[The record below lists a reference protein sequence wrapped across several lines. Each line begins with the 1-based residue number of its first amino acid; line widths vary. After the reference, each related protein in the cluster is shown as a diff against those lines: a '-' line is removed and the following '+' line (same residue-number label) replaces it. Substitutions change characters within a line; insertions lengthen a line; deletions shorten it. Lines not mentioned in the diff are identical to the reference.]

1 MKKVGLYFGSFNPI
15 HVGHLIIA
23 DYFASSALVDEVVL
37 VVSPHN
43 PLKSKSELAPFEDRW
58 VMTQM
63 ALKNHSSLSCSDVEA
78 SLSQPSF
85 TIDTLDFLK
94 EKNPE
99 NSYRVIMG
107 QDSLES
113 LHLWKNYRRI
123 IEEFGIIVF
132 PRKTLSD
139 KWSEEF
145 IHPHIVFEKDAPR
158 LDISSTSI
166 RSDIRAHRS
175 IRYRVVPEVEEYIQS
190 TGLYK

>member
-23 DYFASSALVDEVVL
+23 DYFASSALLDEVIL

-43 PLKSKSELAPFEDRW
+43 PLKNSSELATFEDRW
-58 VMTQM
+58 EMTQI
-63 ALKNHSSLSCSDVEA
+63 ALKNHPALSCSDVEA
-78 SLSQPSF
+78 SLPLPSF
-85 TIDTLDFLK
+85 TINTLDFFRK
-94 EKNPE
+94 KNPQ
-99 NSYRVIMG
+99 NTYHVIMG

-113 LHLWKNYRRI
+113 LHLWKDYRRI

-132 PRKTLSD
+132 PRKTPSD
-139 KWSEEF
+139 KLSEEF

-190 TGLYK
+190 KGLYK